1 MYRESSYEIV
11 RALAGQLLS
20 LLQLSLLQLL
30 QDRGAHSWL
39 FVSFLCFDEI
49 VRHCGKANQTSSIT
63 TWHRPSRSG
72 KRHEDLNH

>member
-1 MYRESSYEIV
+1 V
-11 RALAGQLLS
+11 QQLQQQLLS

-49 VRHCGKANQTSSIT
+49 VCHCGKANQTLSIT
-63 TWHRPSRSG
+63 TWHRP
-72 KRHEDLNH
+72 K